1 MPLAELLLLDI
12 NAMSDDALDAHN
24 WALRDANDYYTDEEE
39 AAREAAQFDTWA
51 LQRKRKEAAETLRMA
66 KYNAILEAVRRPNS
80 RMPIADGKLVLE
92 VQVLYCTPP
101 SDTEESSYVSTPQ
114 GDPTGRM
121 LFYVVSGTGKRIDSF
136 YGEEGSVHVRPCH
149 DYPCEPDE
157 DDRYIHCRDLSME
170 E

>member
-1 MPLAELLLLDI
+1 MTLAELLLLDI
-12 NAMSDDALDAHN
+12 NAMSDEALDAHN
-24 WALRDANDYYTDEEE
+24 WALRDANDYYTEEEE
-39 AAREAAQFDTWA
+39 AAWEAAQFATWA
-51 LQRKRKEAAETLRMA
+51 LQLKRKEAAEALRMA
-66 KYNAILEAVRRPNS
+66 KYNAMQEAVKRARS
-80 RMPIADGKLVLE
+80 LPIVNGKLALE

-101 SDTEESSYVSTPQ
+101 SDTEESGYVSTPQ

-136 YGEEGSVHVRPCH
+136 YGKEGSEHVRACH

-157 DDRYIHCRDLSME
+157 DDRYSHCRDLSME